1 MRLTRRQIPALL
13 LGSAALARPAL
24 AQAAWPNKPIR
35 LIVGFAPG
43 GATDIMARLI
53 AARMQVELGQPVV
66 VENRAGASGIIGT
79 EVAAR
84 ATPDG
89 YTLLMGSI
97 TTHAVNV
104 PMYGARLSYDPVR
117 DFAPVTRVSTG
128 YNVLV
133 VHPSVPAN
141 SVAELIALAKSRP
154 GALAY
159 GHGGNGT
166 STHLAGEMFKAQAG
180 IDVLTVPFRSTSPA
194 TASLLGNEIQMMFD
208 TSTSALPLARK
219 GSVRLLATCA
229 PQRRPAMPDVPAV
242 AETLP
247 GFQMST
253 WSGVF
258 APAGT
263 PPEIVAKID
272 VATRAAMQ
280 DPQTVARFEQLGNE
294 PFYAGPDEFADFVR
308 AEIVNWTRIVRNA
321 GISAE

>member
-1 MRLTRRQIPALL
+1 MSLSRRHLPALL
-13 LGSAALARPAL
+13 LGSTAWLRPGAAQP
-24 AQAAWPNKPIR
+24 AWPGRPIR
-35 LIVGFAPG
+35 MIVGFAPG

-53 AARMQVELGQPVV
+53 AARLQVELGQPVV

-79 EVAAR
+79 EAAAR
-84 ATPDG
+84 AAPDG

-133 VHPSVPAN
+133 VHPAVPAR
-141 SVAELIALAKSRP
+141 SVAELIALARARP
-154 GALAY
+154 GALAC

-194 TASLLGNEIQMMFD
+194 TAALLGNEIQMMFD
-208 TSTSALPLARK
+208 TSTSALPLARQ

-229 PQRRPAMPDVPAV
+229 PQRRPVMPEVPAV

-247 GFQMST
+247 GFEMST
-253 WSGVF
+253 WSGIFV
-258 APAGT
+258 PAGT
-263 PPEIVAKID
+263 PTSIVARLD
-272 VATRAAMQ
+272 AATRIAMR
-280 DPQTVARFEQLGNE
+280 DPELVARFEQLGNE
-294 PFYAGPDEFADFVR
+294 PFYAGPKDFADFVR
-308 AEIVNWTRIVRNA
+308 AEIVNWTRIVREA
-321 GISAE
+321 RITAE

>member
-1 MRLTRRQIPALL
+1 MRFSRRRLPALL

-24 AQAAWPNKPIR
+24 AQPAWPSRPIR
-35 LIVGFAPG
+35 MIVAFAPG
-43 GATDIMARLI
+43 GATDIMARLV
-53 AARMQVELGQPVV
+53 AARLQAELGQAVV

-84 ATPDG
+84 AAPDG

-104 PMYGARLSYDPVR
+104 PMYGTRLSYDPVR
-117 DFAPVTRVSTG
+117 DFAAVTRVSTG
-128 YNVLV
+128 YNLLV
-133 VHPSVPAN
+133 VHPSLPVQ
-141 SVAELIALAKSRP
+141 SVADLIALAKARP

-194 TASLLGNEIQMMFD
+194 TAALLANEIQIMFD
-208 TSTSALPLARK
+208 TSTSALPLARQ

-229 PQRRPAMPDVPAV
+229 PQRRPGMPDVPAV

-247 GFQMST
+247 GFEMST
-253 WSGVF
+253 WSGIF

-263 PPEIVAKID
+263 PPAIIARVDA
-272 VATRAAMQ
+272 ATRIAMR
-280 DPQTVARFEQLGNE
+280 DPEMLARFEQLGNE
-294 PFYAGPDEFADFVR
+294 PFDAGPEEFAAFVR
-308 AEIVNWTRIVRNA
+308 TEIVNWTQIVRNA
-321 GISAE
+321 RITAE